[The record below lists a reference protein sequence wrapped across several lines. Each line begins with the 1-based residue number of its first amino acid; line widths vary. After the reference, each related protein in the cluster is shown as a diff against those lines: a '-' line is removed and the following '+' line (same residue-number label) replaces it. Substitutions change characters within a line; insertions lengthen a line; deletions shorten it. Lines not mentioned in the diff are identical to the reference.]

1 VCGVAR
7 PGQLQIT
14 PSLTAYVATLR
25 RNAGVRRASIVKTRA
40 DIIAGRDTVLDTAI
54 HSLQTTH

>member
-1 VCGVAR
+1 M
-7 PGQLQIT
+7 
-14 PSLTAYVATLR
+14 YDR